1 MEINPKGK
9 FRARKVNYIQP
20 GQIIQVPYPLKV
32 KALTRFKYFQ
42 TREQWKVTDFLFS
55 PMVLMMAL
63 PLILLLVLPM
73 FMNDPEMKKDME
85 NMKLVS
91 NRFSSLDQTMTSYF
105 FIHTQMKNNM
115 PEFGEMLTNMFAKG
129 SQKSVQDKPSGPK
142 PSKKRN

>member
-20 GQIIQVPYPLKV
+20 AQIIQVPYPLKV
-32 KALTRFKYFQ
+32 KALTRYKYFQ

-73 FMNDPEMKKDME
+73 FMNDADTKKDME
-85 NMKLVS
+85 NLNLVRYE
-91 NRFSSLDQTMTSYF
+91 RFCGVDL
-105 FIHTQMKNNM
+105 I
-115 PEFGEMLTNMFAKG
+115 
-129 SQKSVQDKPSGPK
+129 
-142 PSKKRN
+142 R